1 VPNIQTVQP
10 EPQPRPESIT
20 QNNISAPNQNPFL
33 LSNPRRNIP
42 QQNPNFNRSIP
53 PNIFSGR
60 FFNFNGPS
68 IPSIYTR
75 TPVFLTG
82 EFNMEIGKTFKKADA
97 SDMRFPF
104 TYTFLEFYHTN
115 TAVLDTSTNSVCY
128 DNTLSFNTRTT
139 VDTTTATT
147 VRSFVNL
154 SNSGN

>member
-1 VPNIQTVQP
+1 
-10 EPQPRPESIT
+10 
-20 QNNISAPNQNPFL
+20 
-33 LSNPRRNIP
+33 
-42 QQNPNFNRSIP
+42 
-53 PNIFSGR
+53 
-60 FFNFNGPS
+60 
-68 IPSIYTR
+68 
-75 TPVFLTG
+75 
-82 EFNMEIGKTFKKADA
+82 MEIGKTFKKADA